1 MRFNW
6 DTHAGQPTMG
16 TMLQIPF
23 KAPVTKLI
31 TPACQFALKIGLTP
45 NLVTVIGSFLVTL
58 TAISTY
64 PNGHFLWG
72 TIAIS
77 AFSLSDLFDGTM
89 ARLSKSGGSK
99 WGSLLDSTCDR
110 IADSAILI
118 GLIIYLQRNSD
129 SLFIPTLV
137 ALISGLLVSYVKA
150 RAESLDIFCEGGIAE
165 RTERLILALLG
176 IGLHGLGV
184 PFALASSIWILT
196 ILSLITVAQR
206 LVIVFKAAQ

>member
-1 MRFNW
+1 
-6 DTHAGQPTMG
+6 
-16 TMLQIPF
+16 
-23 KAPVTKLI
+23 
-31 TPACQFALKIGLTP
+31 
-45 NLVTVIGSFLVTL
+45 
-58 TAISTY
+58 
-64 PNGHFLWG
+64 FLWG

-77 AFSLSDLFDGTM
+77 VFSLSDLFDGTM

-129 SLFIPTLV
+129 SLFIPTLA
-137 ALISGLLVSYVKA
+137 ALLSGLLVSYVKA
-150 RAESLDIFCEGGIAE
+150 RAESLDISCEGGIAE
-165 RTERLILALLG
+165 RTERLIIALLG